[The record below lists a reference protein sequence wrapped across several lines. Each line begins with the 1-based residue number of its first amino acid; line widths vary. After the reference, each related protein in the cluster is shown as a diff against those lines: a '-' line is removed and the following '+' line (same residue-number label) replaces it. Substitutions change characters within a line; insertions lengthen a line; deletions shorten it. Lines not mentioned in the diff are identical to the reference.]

1 MATIVSVGSGKGG
14 VGKSVISSNLALLFS
29 RMGKRVI
36 LVDLDISGANLHVM
50 FGMHHPP
57 ATLTDFITGRVNS
70 LEGVAQEVEWGSG
83 LRFIPGTG
91 ETLATANLLFDKK
104 KRVVRHLRQ
113 MQADLI
119 VLECAPGT
127 SYQALDFFLV
137 GDIQLVV
144 ATPDPP
150 SVVELYRFIK
160 LAAILKVLMICL
172 ARGQTELKAILM
184 ENEFDSVQEIL
195 DTIGRVDKASQE
207 KAEEVLREFNP
218 LFVLN
223 QIADKT
229 KLSIAYLQ
237 QVIFKFIGS
246 ELVLLGEIPKDEAVD
261 QSIRIF
267 QPVVDLASKSPA
279 AKALIQTF
287 HSLQR
292 RLGDRIPALT

>member
-14 VGKSVISSNLALLFS
+14 VGKSVIASNLALLFA

-83 LRFIPGTG
+83 LRLIPGTG
-91 ETLATANLLFDKK
+91 ETLATANLLFAKK

-119 VLECAPGT
+119 LLDCAPGT

-160 LAAILKVLMICL
+160 LAV
-172 ARGQTELKAILM
+172 
-184 ENEFDSVQEIL
+184 
-195 DTIGRVDKASQE
+195 
-207 KAEEVLREFNP
+207 
-218 LFVLN
+218 
-223 QIADKT
+223 
-229 KLSIAYLQ
+229 
-237 QVIFKFIGS
+237 
-246 ELVLLGEIPKDEAVD
+246 
-261 QSIRIF
+261 
-267 QPVVDLASKSPA
+267 
-279 AKALIQTF
+279 
-287 HSLQR
+287 
-292 RLGDRIPALT
+292 IPASRVSSPNKTCRETMMRRGATHRRG

>member
-14 VGKSVISSNLALLFS
+14 VGKSVIASNLALLFA

-70 LEGVAQEVEWGSG
+70 LERVAQEVEWGSG
-83 LRFIPGTG
+83 LRLIPGTG
-91 ETLATANLLFDKK
+91 ETLATANLLFAKK

-119 VLECAPGT
+119 LLDCAPGT

-160 LAAILKVLMICL
+160 LSAIRKVLMIGL
-172 ARGQTELKAILM
+172 ARGQKELKAILM

-223 QIADKT
+223 QTADKT

-237 QVIFKFIGS
+237 QVIYKFIGS
-246 ELVLLGEIPKDEAVD
+246 ELILLGEIPKDEAVD

-287 HSLQR
+287 HSLQG